1 MNDAG
6 IDLVV
11 KVSSLSEHWS
21 PKVVA
26 RLNDYEIEVVK
37 VDGQFVWHAHDDTD
51 ELFLVLR
58 GELAIRLRDGNVTLR
73 RGQLFVVP
81 RGVERC
87 PVADVE
93 VHAIAHRARGRG
105 QHRQR
110 WWPCDRWVRR
120 LTGIAHDMRQPSQR
134 LLKACTAARRSSSC
148 LGPVSAHFHQWR
160 LAGLPTSPG
169 FSSARVAGGFVP

>member
-11 KVSSLSEHWS
+11 KVSSFSEHWS

-81 RGVERC
+81 RGRTL
-87 PVADVE
+87 P
-93 VHAIAHRARGRG
+93 
-105 QHRQR
+105 
-110 WWPCDRWVRR
+110 RR
-120 LTGIAHDMRQPSQR
+120 
-134 LLKACTAARRSSSC
+134 
-148 LGPVSAHFHQWR
+148 
-160 LAGLPTSPG
+160 
-169 FSSARVAGGFVP
+169 